1 MKPPTAALHGSR
13 LNLNL
18 PPWYETGIDHF
29 GPFNITANQKKW
41 GLIFICLTTRAVHL
55 EDVDGLG
62 AEPFC
67 HALDRFI
74 NRRGRPRILRS
85 DQGTAFVSLD
95 RHQEKTVQ
103 HYADELSAEVLKR
116 FRIELHF
123 NPAGTPHWG
132 GSWERMI
139 KEVKKILNSALSGV
153 GTWRGGNFRT
163 FLVRAEAI
171 LNHRPIA
178 FDGDGEIIAPVHF
191 LRPSAQVGLGPP
203 LGAPNFTSLLQVR
216 QAERIFWQKFTTYY
230 LPTIAADRVL
240 GEIRD
245 HDLQEGDPVLLR
257 EGSNPLVDKWVTATI
272 VETYPSQDGI
282 VRSVLV
288 DVEGD
293 KRVRDITRIAVID
306 GPILER
312 RKALQTST
320 AFRGGVKSG
329 AGISSGP
336 VAEAEIPGLDSGA
349 SVQPKPE

>member
-1 MKPPTAALHGSR
+1 M
-13 LNLNL
+13 
-18 PPWYETGIDHF
+18 DHF

-41 GLIFICLTTRAVHL
+41 GLIFVCLTTRAIHL

-85 DQGTAFVSLD
+85 DQGTAFVNLAKQQD
-95 RHQEKTVQ
+95 KTAQ

-116 FRIELHF
+116 FRIDLHF

-139 KEVKKILNSALSGV
+139 KEVKKILNSSLEGV

-191 LRPSAQVGLGPP
+191 LQPSAQIGMGPP
-203 LGAPNFTSLLQVR
+203 LGAPNFASLLQVK
-216 QAERIFWQKFTTYY
+216 QAERILWQKFTKYY
-230 LPTIAADRVL
+230 LPTIAADQVL

-245 HDLQEGDPVLLR
+245 YDLETGDKVLLR

-272 VETYPSQDGI
+272 LETYPSDDGI

-288 DVEGD
+288 DVDGE

-306 GPILER
+306 GPILR
-312 RKALQTST
+312 RRTALQTST
-320 AFRGGVKSG
+320 AVRGGVKSG
-329 AGISSGP
+329 AGIPENP
-336 VAEAEIPGLDSGA
+336 VAEVGNSNLDDST
-349 SVQPKPE
+349 SVQPKLE